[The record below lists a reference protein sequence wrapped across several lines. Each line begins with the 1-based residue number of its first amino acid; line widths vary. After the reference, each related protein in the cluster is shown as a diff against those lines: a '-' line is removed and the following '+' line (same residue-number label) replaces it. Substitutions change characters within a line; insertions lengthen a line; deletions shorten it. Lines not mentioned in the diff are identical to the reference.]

1 MLVLSRKIGEEI
13 MIGDSIR
20 LVVVGVRGG
29 QVRLGLEAP
38 QSVAIHRR
46 EIHSRIVSPEA
57 TESFC
62 VEGQTEGVAQP
73 VTA

>member
-20 LVVVGVRGG
+20 LVVVGVRGT

-38 QSVAIHRR
+38 QNVAIHRR
-46 EIHSRIVSPEA
+46 EVHSRIAERDDADLFGAKV
-57 TESFC
+57 
-62 VEGQTEGVAQP
+62 QNEGVAQP